1 MKGRS
6 TFTNSEKEEIIILI
20 EQKLKASPQE
30 QKSIRNKI
38 RKKGFYASDFGLKG
52 GQRGYNVDDFLHAIT
67 IVP

>member
-1 MKGRS
+1 MKGRF
-6 TFTNSEKEEIIILI
+6 TFTNSEAEEIIMLI
-20 EQKLKASPQE
+20 KQKLEASPQE

-52 GQRGYNVDDFLHAIT
+52 GQRGYDVNDFLNAIT